1 MKRRWFIGGV
11 VAALAL
17 LGLAG
22 GAIMAQETTEKQ
34 SRFSAF
40 AERVASILGLEADD
54 VEDAM
59 EQAKEELADE
69 AMDEKLA
76 MMVEKGAF
84 TQQQADDWKAW
95 MEAKPEGFRL
105 PYFAPGRGGEHL
117 DSMLAAMVE
126 KGALTQAQADEYK
139 TWIESAPEDVIFGE
153 KRDHHRF
160 EFGEKR
166 GHHKFGDRD
175 GKRWGDWGK
184 SKSDDD
190 DDHHSD
196 GDDDDG
202 DEHDDDDD
210 DS

>member
-22 GAIMAQETTEKQ
+22 GAIMAQEATEKQ

-76 MMVEKGAF
+76 AMVEKGAF

-95 MEAKPEGFRL
+95 MEAKPEGFKL
-105 PYFAPGRGGEHL
+105 PYFAPGRGGERL
-117 DSMLAAMVE
+117 DAMLAAMVE

-139 TWIESAPEDVIFGE
+139 TWMESAPEDVTFGE
-153 KRDHHRF
+153 KRDHHKF
-160 EFGEKR
+160 EFGGKR
-166 GHHKFGDRD
+166 GRHGFGDRD
-175 GKRWGDWGK
+175 GWKGWHGD
-184 SKSDDD
+184 KSDTDD
-190 DDHHSD
+190 ES
-196 GDDDDG
+196 
-202 DEHDDDDD
+202 
-210 DS
+210 

>member
-22 GAIMAQETTEKQ
+22 GAIMAQEATEKQ

-76 MMVEKGAF
+76 AMVEKGAF

-95 MEAKPEGFRL
+95 MEAKPEGFDL
-105 PYFAPGRGGEHL
+105 PYFAPGRGGERL
-117 DSMLAAMVE
+117 DAMLAAMVE

-139 TWIESAPEDVIFGE
+139 TWMESAPEDVIFGA
-153 KRDHHRF
+153 KRDHHKF
-160 EFGEKR
+160 EFGGKHGR
-166 GHHKFGDRD
+166 HGFGDRD
-175 GKRWGDWGK
+175 GWKGWYGD
-184 SKSDDD
+184 KSDT
-190 DDHHSD
+190 
-196 GDDDDG
+196 
-202 DEHDDDDD
+202 DDDDD
-210 DS
+210 DA